1 MNHLQRIP
9 KGMRPQTNA
18 SFCCATIHTDMRE
31 GQRRGA
37 LGTGH
42 AHTLKADA
50 LRFVICVFDEPKLVA
65 DPLSTKL
72 THFMANGIH
81 KQQQKRKQS
90 AHTTA
95 IEREREHRREP
106 REQRAWESVRELYR
120 LGPTT
125 LSPLPLLLASA
136 SLRKIISICCCCLCY
151 SSSRVL
157 PLSLSVSLYVCFC
170 CVCVCVFAAC
180 NLRNFAVCL
189 ATCLVVAQAE
199 AEQRPG
205 RGSAA
210 RSTTRATSAAEPVE
224 LFAQHTL
231 SSKIRNQKPVPSLK
245 LATRLRQIKK
255 KLAQPE
261 ASKLDVNCE
270 LTTLTQT
277 LSRCCRCPLLPLLC
291 LCCC

>member
-1 MNHLQRIP
+1 MGR
-9 KGMRPQTNA
+9 G
-18 SFCCATIHTDMRE
+18 
-31 GQRRGA
+31 GA

-42 AHTLKADA
+42 AHTLNADA

-81 KQQQKRKQS
+81 KQQQKPKQS

-106 REQRAWESVRELYR
+106 REQRAWESMRELYR
-120 LGPTT
+120 LGPTS

-151 SSSRVL
+151 SSL
-157 PLSLSVSLYVCFC
+157 CSVSLYLCYSLRFFLLC
-170 CVCVCVFAAC
+170 LFVCVCVFAAC

-199 AEQRPG
+199 AGQRQ
-205 RGSAA
+205 RST

-255 KLAQPE
+255 KLAQAE